1 MDYISITTDGWK
13 GANHA
18 YLGYTASWLNDDLER
33 EHAAIALRRIIGRQ
47 TFDVLGKHIMDI
59 LAEFEIQNKTAGC
72 TTDSASNYKKSFIQY
87 AEYYEGCIE
96 EKPETDEDEEIE
108 IQIGNENE
116 NDTEENVE
124 LEMIDIG
131 SELETPEE
139 ECADCIALPDHYRC
153 SSHKFNNIGKTDI
166 KEAKKNANYR
176 CSVVSGQQ
184 KLAIRNKQ
192 TGSTKNADKRISK
205 KIPLALSIVQY
216 PPKNKR
222 VINILA
228 NLQAYFNNR
237 RYFPILMFKFA
248 RGKYS

>member
-1 MDYISITTDGWK
+1 MMNNLKQKFRSLDYISITTDGWK

-33 EHAAIALRRIIGRQ
+33 EYAAIALRRIFGRQ

-131 SELETPEE
+131 SELETPED

-153 SSHKFNNIGKTDI
+153 SSHKLNNIGKTDI
-166 KEAKKNANYR
+166 QEAKKNPTYHR
-176 CSVVSGQQ
+176 SVVSGQQ
-184 KLAIRNKQ
+184 KLAQIRNKQ
-192 TGSTKNADKRISK
+192 TGSTQKADEIK
-205 KIPLALSIVQY
+205 KVCGSLFIIPGDTRWNGEYQSYNTYIQY
-216 PPKNKR
+216 YG
-222 VINILA
+222 L
-228 NLQAYFNNR
+228 
-237 RYFPILMFKFA
+237 KF
-248 RGKYS
+248 S